1 MNKPTTTLAKLL
13 EHVESELETANGL
26 VRLCRDPNGGSYWI
40 VDGAERVMSLREF
53 AGQCNI
59 AARQFCAQA
68 RAEWFRRMIISARQ
82 AFAGIAKALQQTRAK
97 TARA

>member
-1 MNKPTTTLAKLL
+1 MNKQSISLATLL
-13 EHVESELETANGL
+13 ERIESELETANGT
-26 VRLCRDPNGGSYWI
+26 VRLCRDVNGSYWV

-59 AARQFCAQA
+59 AAREFCAQQ
-68 RAEWFRRMIISARQ
+68 RAETFRRFVASARE
-82 AFAGIAKALQQTRAK
+82 ALARIAKGLRPAAK